1 MKGKVWSEHKH
12 KLVYPVVAEIKHDEI
27 RCHVIVQHSPATSQT
42 NVAFISFSGKPLA
55 NLDQWAEDFIQLS
68 KATGWKEFD
77 CGFLANGNFND
88 SYRWVRSTKNFPP
101 ELEGKPCE
109 FLLFDLPECGDP
121 YEQRDRERHAVILTA
136 HALNFRNIDAP
147 RGTVCA
153 NEAAVYAAF
162 LASRAAGHEG
172 LMVKS
177 LTHTYQ
183 RGKRIDGWL
192 KMKPE
197 NDCDGT
203 ITALHRGVS
212 IHGEPLDRVTSIDIA
227 VEDGSKA
234 TPHGIPHEL
243 GRDMLANPQKYIGQW
258 AEFFYMERD
267 RQGGYRHP
275 TFHRI
280 REAKV
285 CFPRPTPRVSQAHAQ
300 QAQQWCEQRNQQEA
314 R

>member
-1 MKGKVWSEHKH
+1 MPSLMKGRVWSEHKH
-12 KLVYPVVAEIKHDEI
+12 KLMYPVIAEIKHDEI
-27 RCHVIVQHSPATSQT
+27 RCHVIVRDSTRVQ
-42 NVAFISFSGKPLA
+42 FISFSGKPLA

-77 CGFLANGNFND
+77 CGFLANRNFND
-88 SYRWVRSTKNFPP
+88 SYRWVRSTKNFPK
-101 ELEGKPCE
+101 ELEGVPCE
-109 FLLFDLPECGDP
+109 FLLFDLPECGDE
-121 YEQRDRERHAVILTA
+121 YVQRDKERASVILTA
-136 HALNFRNIDAP
+136 HALNFRNINAP
-147 RGTVCA
+147 RGTWCET
-153 NEAAVYAAF
+153 EAHVDAAF
-162 LASRAAGHEG
+162 VKARADGHEG

-177 LTHTYQ
+177 RTHTYQ

-197 NDCDGT
+197 NDGDGI
-203 ITALHRGVS
+203 ITKLHQGVS
-212 IHGEPLDRVTSIDIA
+212 IHGDLLDRVTSVEID
-227 VEDGSKA
+227 VVDDGSKA

-280 REAKV
+280 REAK
-285 CFPRPTPRVSQAHAQ
+285 
-300 QAQQWCEQRNQQEA
+300 
-314 R
+314 